1 MIPFVDIH
9 GTSFCFGFFAKVC
22 KMVHPIAVT
31 VLLFLKVAF
40 SYSQQFRGPIT
51 CPPGFVPANTSG
63 LGGGEQEKTCLCGE
77 VWKHFNASRTVRCK
91 DTDSE
96 KFDIYTGHCLTYSAP
111 TNSLSIGPCPYN
123 LKYRTLTLNVSELGV
138 RMCAPFNRKGRLCEE
153 CMEGF
158 WPSISRSM
166 HCKQCN
172 MKISW
177 FKYITLQVVLPSSLF
192 FTVIMISNLQFSSS
206 PLNSLVLFC
215 QLVYSCLYYDARL
228 HSLLHRGTGYTTSNV
243 FYEILMACCG
253 ILNLD
258 FHYIFKFN
266 KLSQV
271 CLGPSTKGVHI
282 LMLKYLEA
290 FSPLLLVLAVSLCIY
305 IHSKNC
311 KLLVISWKCIL
322 KIFPACLKMPTK
334 DTSSK
339 RLCNAFIAFF
349 VLAYSKILYVSLNFL
364 IPNKTY
370 EIIGTTITEHW
381 SLYFDPTI
389 KYFGREHIP
398 YAILAITMLTFFVI
412 SPLLILV
419 LYLFKPIG
427 AFYSRVLGSR
437 WHIMHYFI
445 DAFQGWYKNGT
456 DNTSY
461 DYRLV
466 FAIFPVLKI
475 LSALWMCVF
484 TGAEHRG
491 SRIWLV
497 PSMVLQGTGL
507 FFAAF
512 RPYKSDT
519 MNKLDALLIW
529 LLGTILFTLVH
540 NGNKE
545 FTLALTYLPLPCVL
559 VYATYKFIHWASRQ
573 GMVEKF
579 KNCCCSCQPG
589 RHTYRPLVNND
600 QLKGGE
606 LDERFN

>member
-1 MIPFVDIH
+1 MAH
-9 GTSFCFGFFAKVC
+9 T
-22 KMVHPIAVT
+22 VT
-31 VLLFLKVAF
+31 AGILFLQVAF

-77 VWKHFNASRTVRCK
+77 VWRRFNTSETVWCG
-91 DTDSE
+91 DTDPES
-96 KFDIYTGHCLTYSAP
+96 FVINTGYCLTYSASA
-111 TNSLSIGPCPYN
+111 NSLSTGACPYN
-123 LKYRTLTLNVSELGV
+123 LGQETLTFNIGANVSELGV
-138 RMCAPFNRKGRLCEE
+138 LMCAPFHRKGRLCED

-158 WPSISRSM
+158 WPSIARSM

-172 MKISW
+172 VRMSW
-177 FKYITLQVVLPSSLF
+177 LKYVTLQVILPSSVLF
-192 FTVIMISNLQFSSS
+192 AVTMICNLQFPSS
-206 PLNSLVLFC
+206 PLNSLVLFF
-215 QLVYSCLYYDARL
+215 QLVYSSFYYDAKL
-228 HSLLHRGTGYTTSNV
+228 HSLINHGSGSV
-243 FYEILMACCG
+243 FYTIMMAAYG
-253 ILNLD
+253 IFNLD
-258 FHYIFKFN
+258 FHYILKFR
-266 KLSQV
+266 KLNQV

-282 LMLKYLEA
+282 LLLKYLEA

-305 IHSKNC
+305 LHNKNC
-311 KLLVISWKCIL
+311 KLLVNSWKGIV
-322 KIFPACLKMPTK
+322 KIIPAICFKISA
-334 DTSSK
+334 SSK
-339 RLCNAFIAFF
+339 HLCNAFIAFL
-349 VLAYSKILYVSLNFL
+349 VLAYTKILYVSLNFL

-370 EIIGTTITEHW
+370 EIKGTTITEHW

-389 KYFGREHIP
+389 TYFGREHIP

-427 AFYSRVLGSR
+427 TLYSRVLGSR

-475 LSALWMCVF
+475 LSALWMSMF
-484 TGAEHRG
+484 TAMEYRG

-497 PSMVLQGTGL
+497 PSTVLQGTGL

-529 LLGTILFTLVH
+529 LLGIITLTLVHGGNKLMRFTLV
-540 NGNKE
+540 
-545 FTLALTYLPLPCVL
+545 LTYFPLLCML
-559 VYATYKFIHWASRQ
+559 VYAIYKFCRWAKRKKIA
-573 GMVEKF
+573 EKF
-579 KNCCCSCQPG
+579 KIFCCSCRLG
-589 RHTYRPLVNND
+589 RRIYRPLLHND
-600 QLKGGE
+600 QLEGRE
-606 LDERFN
+606 LEYNYERLN